1 MEKLVEEFNYLSSNR
16 ITNSDEFKDFQ
27 ERFVESLE
35 KTNIELI
42 RLDTKIAELNKLH
55 SALLGI
61 KRGSEEQKR
70 VAEEILGKL
79 KISRD
84 VKIEDVEKLLN
95 EVKVERDI
103 LNIKYKETINE
114 YNYSKDIE
122 KNIKIRGT
130 NRRLDNNKR
139 GKIK

>member
-1 MEKLVEEFNYLSSNR
+1 MEKLIEEFNYLSTNR

-27 ERFVESLE
+27 ERFIDNLE

-55 SALLGI
+55 SALLGVEE
-61 KRGSEEQKR
+61 GSENQKR
-70 VAEEILGKL
+70 VAEEILRKL

-84 VKIEDVEKLLN
+84 IKIEDVEKLLN

-130 NRRLDNNKR
+130 NRRLGNNKG

>member
-1 MEKLVEEFNYLSSNR
+1 M
-16 ITNSDEFKDFQ
+16 
-27 ERFVESLE
+27 
-35 KTNIELI
+35 
-42 RLDTKIAELNKLH
+42 
-55 SALLGI
+55 LGI
-61 KRGSEEQKR
+61 EGGSEEQKR

-122 KNIKIRGT
+122 KNIKIRET
-130 NRRLDNNKR
+130 NRKLDNNKR
-139 GKIK
+139 GKRK

>member
-1 MEKLVEEFNYLSSNR
+1 M
-16 ITNSDEFKDFQ
+16 
-27 ERFVESLE
+27 
-35 KTNIELI
+35 
-42 RLDTKIAELNKLH
+42 
-55 SALLGI
+55 LGI
-61 KRGSEEQKR
+61 EGGSEEQKR

-79 KISRD
+79 KILRD
-84 VKIEDVEKLLN
+84 VKIEDVEKLLI

-103 LNIKYKETINE
+103 LNIKYKETLNE